1 MGARAAEAFLVGR
14 GAGTMD
20 DDVLRVVTSLQRER
34 ISRREAIRRLAM
46 LGLGATSAAAVIRT
60 LRQPPAVSAAPMQSF
75 KGQTLVI
82 TSYGGTW
89 QEFMTNEHIPQ
100 FEAET
105 GAKIELAVGL
115 AKDWFVKMQAAG
127 KNSPPYDVFVTNE
140 TYLAQL
146 RAEGFFT
153 PLPMDKVPNLKYVP
167 KQLRQPNDVGVL
179 GLVGPLGIAYRT
191 DLVQDPPKSWFD
203 LGKYGNKGAIFS
215 IGNSG
220 EPQHVMKM
228 AQALTGDYKNWKP
241 AIEWIGKHLCGA
253 RQVDFSG
260 TELTMMTQGEVTV
273 GLIDSPD
280 WALMKAKGVPVAWVL
295 PKEGYCGMFE
305 QDMNVCVGSKVKD
318 LGYAFV
324 NYWLSA
330 PVQKKW
336 AEKFYWTPA
345 NSQVTVSADLAKLI
359 PVTPAQL
366 GKIPRWDYVWL
377 NSTGA
382 REGMADAWNHQV
394 SGHC

>member
-1 MGARAAEAFLVGR
+1 
-14 GAGTMD
+14 MD
-20 DDVLRVVTSLQRER
+20 DDVLRVVASLQRER
-34 ISRREAIRRLAM
+34 ISRRDAVRRLVM
-46 LGLGATSAAAVIRT
+46 LGLGATSASAVIRT
-60 LRQPPAVSAAPMQSF
+60 MRQPQAVSAAPMQNF

-89 QEFMTNEHIPQ
+89 QEFMTNDHIPQ

-241 AIEWIGKHLCGA
+241 AIDWIGKHLCGA

-260 TELTMMTQGEVTV
+260 TELTMMTQGEVAV

-318 LGYAFV
+318 LGYAFI

-345 NSQVTVSADLAKLI
+345 NSQVTVGADLAKLI

-377 NSTGA
+377 NSSGA

-394 SGHC
+394 IGRC

>member
-1 MGARAAEAFLVGR
+1 
-14 GAGTMD
+14 MD
-20 DDVLRVVTSLQRER
+20 DDVLGVMASLQRER
-34 ISRREAIRRLAM
+34 ISRRDAVRRLVM
-46 LGLGATSAAAVIRT
+46 LGLGATSASAVIRT
-60 LRQPPAVSAAPMQSF
+60 MRQPQAVSAAPMQNF

-89 QEFMTNEHIPQ
+89 QEFMTNDHIPQ

-153 PLPMDKVPNLKYVP
+153 PLPMYKVPNLKYVP

-241 AIEWIGKHLCGA
+241 AIDWIGKHLCGA

-260 TELTMMTQGEVTV
+260 TELTMMTQGEVAV

-318 LGYAFV
+318 LGYAFI

-345 NSQVTVSADLAKLI
+345 NSQVTVGPDLAKLI

-377 NSTGA
+377 NGSGA

-394 SGHC
+394 IGRC

>member
-1 MGARAAEAFLVGR
+1 LGARAAEAFLVGR

>member
-1 MGARAAEAFLVGR
+1 LGARAAEAFLVGR

-336 AEKFYWTPA
+336 AEKLYWMPT
-345 NSQVTVSADLAKLI
+345 NSQVKIGKEIALLM
-359 PVTPAQL
+359 PVTPEQL
-366 GKIPRWDYVWL
+366 NKIPRWDYGWL
-377 NSTGA
+377 NSSGA
-382 REGMADAWNHQV
+382 REAMADAWNRQV
-394 SGHC
+394 TGHC

>member
-34 ISRREAIRRLAM
+34 ISRREAIRRLAL
-46 LGLGATSAAAVIRT
+46 LGLGATSVAAVIRT

>member
-1 MGARAAEAFLVGR
+1 MDERALGHDPAVERLIALWHEGR
-14 GAGTMD
+14 
-20 DDVLRVVTSLQRER
+20 L
-34 ISRREAIRRLAM
+34 SRREALRRFVM
-46 LGLGATSAAAVIRT
+46 LGLSVSSASAVIRALNRPAASAAA
-60 LRQPPAVSAAPMQSF
+60 APTQKF
-75 KGQTLVI
+75 KGQTLVV

-89 QEFMTNEHIPQ
+89 QEFMNSEHIPS

-105 GAKIELAVGL
+105 GAKVELAIGL
-115 AKDWFVKMQAAG
+115 AKDWFAKMQAAG
-127 KNSPPYDVFVTNE
+127 KNNPPYDVFVTNE

-146 RAEGFFT
+146 RAEGFFA
-153 PLPMDKVPNLKYVP
+153 PLPAAKVPNLKFVP
-167 KQLRQPNDVGVL
+167 KALRQPQDVGVL

-191 DLVQDPPKSWFD
+191 DMVQDPPTSWFD
-203 LGKYGNKGAIFS
+203 LGKYGTKAVIFS

-228 AQALTGDYKNWKP
+228 AQVLTGSYKTWKP
-241 AIEWIGKHLCGA
+241 AIDWIAKHLCGA

-260 TELTMMTQGEVTV
+260 TELTMMTQGEVAV

-305 QDMNVCVGSKVKD
+305 QDMNVTAGSKVKD
-318 LGYAFV
+318 LAYAFI
-324 NYWLSA
+324 NYWLSV

-345 NSQVTVSADLAKLI
+345 NNQVSISPELAKLI

-366 GKIPRWDYVWL
+366 GKIPRWDYLWL
-377 NSTGA
+377 NSSGA
-382 REGMADAWNHQV
+382 REGMADAWNHQI

>member
-1 MGARAAEAFLVGR
+1 
-14 GAGTMD
+14 MD
-20 DDVLRVVTSLQRER
+20 DDVLRVVTSLQRKR
-34 ISRREAIRRLAM
+34 ISRRDAIRRLAM
-46 LGLGATSAAAVIRT
+46 LGLGATSAAALIRSM
-60 LRQPPAVSAAPMQSF
+60 RQPPAVSAAPMQSF
-75 KGQTLVI
+75 KGQALVI

-89 QEFMTNEHIPQ
+89 QQFMTDEHIPQ

-318 LGYAFV
+318 LGYAFI

-377 NSTGA
+377 NSSGA

-394 SGHC
+394 SGRC

>member
-1 MGARAAEAFLVGR
+1 MGR
-14 GAGTMD
+14 GAGMMD

-46 LGLGATSAAAVIRT
+46 LGLGATSAAALIRT
-60 LRQPPAVSAAPMQSF
+60 MRQPPVVSAAPMQSF

-305 QDMNVCVGSKVKD
+305 QDMNVCVGSKVKE
-318 LGYAFV
+318 LGYAFI

>member
-1 MGARAAEAFLVGR
+1 MNAHELVRDPAVERLVASAKRGRLSRRAAIG
-14 GAGTMD
+14 
-20 DDVLRVVTSLQRER
+20 
-34 ISRREAIRRLAM
+34 RLAL
-46 LGLGATSAAAVIRT
+46 LGLSVPAASAAVRALSPT
-60 LRQPPAVSAAPMQSF
+60 PAAAAAQSF
-75 KGQTLVI
+75 KGQTLVV

-89 QEFMTNEHIPQ
+89 QDFMLNEHIPQ

-105 GAKIELAVGL
+105 GAKVELAIGL
-115 AKDWFVKMQAAG
+115 AKDWFAKMQAAG
-127 KNSPPYDVFVTNE
+127 KDRPPYDVFVTNE

-146 RAEGFFT
+146 RAEGYFA
-153 PLPMDKVPNLKYVP
+153 PLPPDQVPNLKFVP
-167 KQLRQPNDVGVL
+167 KALRQPNDVGVL
-179 GLVGPLGIAYRT
+179 GLVGALGITYRT
-191 DLVQDPPKSWFD
+191 DMVQDAPTSWFD
-203 LGKYGNKGAIFS
+203 LGKYGTKTTIFN

-228 AQALTGDYKNWKP
+228 AQVLTGSYKNWKP
-241 AIEWIGKHLCGA
+241 AIDWIAKHLCAA

-260 TELTMMTQGEVTV
+260 TEQTMLTQGETSV
-273 GLIDSPD
+273 GLIDAPD
-280 WALMKAKGVPVAWVL
+280 WSFLKAKGLPVAWVL

-305 QDMNVCVGSKVKD
+305 QDMNVCAGSKVKE
-318 LGYAFV
+318 LGYAFI

-345 NSQVTVSADLAKLI
+345 NTQVNISPDAAKLI

-377 NSTGA
+377 NSSGA

-394 SGHC
+394 GGHC